1 MFLSYNA
8 NESLN
13 QVLNSLTKSLQK
25 LLNLDNLKKKNF
37 LLRLK
42 KETLLKYLNML
53 NHTRTFY

>member
-25 LLNLDNLKKKNF
+25 LLNLDNLKKKYF